1 MDEFSENLRA
11 AFAPTPPLP
20 FGKKKIITKFFENFS
35 IMEKTGVPYSG
46 TDEGLLFNRK
56 GLEFW
61 ALGWGLSFKSAWEE
75 ASLPGHRP
83 SNSWADHADACHPV
97 ENPYLQQ
104 ATTNNNKQQ
113 QKQSTTGYDNQIWGG
128 EQNPSAQ

>member
-56 GLEFW
+56 G
-61 ALGWGLSFKSAWEE
+61 K
-75 ASLPGHRP
+75 
-83 SNSWADHADACHPV
+83 NSEPQSTI
-97 ENPYLQQ
+97 NI
-104 ATTNNNKQQ
+104 NNNL
-113 QKQSTTGYDNQIWGG
+113 T
-128 EQNPSAQ
+128 